1 MWKDSQRAAARAR
14 FPGADGKAR
23 EVPVFETRAAEQG
36 KVGVNGK
43 PTGKRRGPGVS
54 PRPTGRWGGNG
65 SGGRRGRVARAL
77 CAPIVLCAAVL
88 TGLSGA
94 PGAAQT
100 QAPSGSDTNPTTG
113 GVAGC
118 PLLETIENSPGTSYS
133 LDGSQLLGQPPAG
146 LVLVPG
152 ATATYRCLRGAR
164 LDGNP
169 HRMCGADGQW
179 SGRPPV
185 CVAVP
190 TLRIFSHFLPP
201 EEGDTL
207 RLTLERTYENPL
219 LQVPDNAFSAL
230 IVPLSVRETGSM
242 LAPSRGGSFA
252 FFFPGKAYTE
262 VLIKTIDDSD
272 DEPDSRFTV
281 EPASSRNYMVGQIAG
296 RLVVTVRDNDVGD
309 PPFFDEDD
317 RIEGEPAVDRDLSFS
332 VSVSDRDLIEGE
344 SATLT
349 VTLNTARETETS
361 IGTRV
366 SIRDRTALDGVL
378 DYRLTPDRLVIPAG
392 STSAT
397 LEFTALVDALDEPAE
412 VFELRLGT
420 AAYELITI
428 QDPPAS
434 ASRDRSAR
442 VTSIEFDDDRD
453 GHRSFRDRMAG
464 GWLPRFGA
472 MVTGLVTETIEE
484 RLVRGGRRGTG
495 LVVGGHDI
503 MVDTG
508 ARAGSSFAGADRGGA
523 PTGMKG
529 AFEGSGHGVGGPL
542 PGPVGRVEGSGIPDR
557 PGLSAGEFLSRSAFT
572 FQSRA
577 GATAAADW
585 AIWGKG
591 SDAGFDE
598 AADDDLPLDG
608 RGVSGGAGL
617 EHASED
623 WMGGFALFHSRGERS
638 HDLSRAR
645 VSAAEDIAAR
655 LTSVHPYLH
664 WSPDKETM
672 LWGMAG
678 YGWGKMTV
686 SDSMGDHVS
695 DIWLSMGAL
704 GGHRRLHSRAGMD
717 LSLVSKGFWGHVRSD
732 ETADWSRVTGDV
744 HRVWLGLEAV
754 PEHRVAVRAG
764 LRPSAK
770 IGLRHDGGDVR
781 EGLGLEIG
789 GALGYADPS
798 RGLKVEV
805 GSRIL
810 AAHSNDR
817 YREWGVSGL
826 VHFAPDAR
834 GRGLQLALEPSFGA
848 TAERLDWRL
857 EQDVASALSEP
868 APAEGRLD
876 LRLGYGVP
884 ALRRGFLT
892 PHGRMLLSSERAPL
906 YGAGLALDVG
916 SDFTLGLESTH
927 RFDDDEH
934 GLRLRADFTW

>member
-1 MWKDSQRAAARAR
+1 MWKDSQRAARAR

-23 EVPVFETRAAEQG
+23 EVPVVETRAAEQG
-36 KVGVNGK
+36 GAGVNGK
-43 PTGKRRGPGVS
+43 PTGKKREPGLS

-65 SGGRRGRVARAL
+65 SGGRRDRVARAL
-77 CAPIVLCAAVL
+77 GAPIVLCAAVL
-88 TGLSGA
+88 TSLSGA

-100 QAPSGSDTNPTTG
+100 QAPSGVDGEPATG
-113 GVAGC
+113 GVIGC
-118 PLLETIENSPGTSYS
+118 PLLEPIVNSPGIAYFAGETQIPE
-133 LDGSQLLGQPPAG
+133 GLLPG
-146 LVLVPG
+146 LFLVPG
-152 ATATYRCLRGAR
+152 FTATYQCLSGAR

-169 HRMCGADGQW
+169 DRRCGADGQW
-179 SGRPPV
+179 SGRPPD

-190 TLRIFSHFLPP
+190 TLRIFGHTPSP

-207 RLTLERTYENPL
+207 RVTLERYYEDSRLRVRN
-219 LQVPDNAFSAL
+219 SAL
-230 IVPLSVRETGSM
+230 VVPLSVHETGSM

-252 FFFPGKAYTE
+252 FFFPGRSTAS
-262 VLIKTIDDSD
+262 VLIKTIDDSS
-272 DEPDSRFTV
+272 DEPDSVFTV
-281 EPASSRNYMVGQIAG
+281 EPALSRNYVVDRIAET
-296 RLVVTVRDNDVGD
+296 VEVTVRDNDVSD
-309 PPFFDEDD
+309 PFVDEDD
-317 RIEGEPAVDRDLSFS
+317 RDVEDMSPPSFS

-349 VTLNTARETETS
+349 ITLDAARETETS

-366 SIRDRTALDGVL
+366 SIRDRTTLDGVL
-378 DYRLTPDRLVIPAG
+378 DYHLTPDRIVIPAG
-392 STSAT
+392 STFAT
-397 LEFTALVDALDEPAE
+397 LEFTAVVDALDEPAE

-420 AAYELITI
+420 AVYEEITI
-428 QDPPAS
+428 QDAPAS
-434 ASRDRSAR
+434 LRASVSRDRSAM

-453 GHRSFRDRMAG
+453 GHRSLRDRVTG

-495 LVVGGHDI
+495 LVVGGHD
-503 MVDTG
+503 MSPVVVDND
-508 ARAGSSFAGADRGGA
+508 ALAGSSFLGADGGGA
-523 PTGMKG
+523 STGMKG
-529 AFEGSGHGVGGPL
+529 AFEDSGHGVGGHL
-542 PGPVGRVEGSGIPDR
+542 ASPVGRVVGSRDR
-557 PGLSAGEFLSRSAFT
+557 PGLSAGELVSRSAFT
-572 FQSRA
+572 FQRRA
-577 GATAAADW
+577 GATPAADW

-591 SDAGFDE
+591 SGAGFDE
-598 AADDDLPLDG
+598 AVDDLSLDG

-623 WMGGFALFHSRGERS
+623 WMGGFALFHSQGEGS

-645 VSAAEDIAAR
+645 VSVGEDIAAR

-695 DIWLSMGAL
+695 DISLSMGAL
-704 GGHRRLHSRAGMD
+704 GGHRRLYSRAGMD
-717 LSLVSKGFWGHVRSD
+717 LSLVSKGFWGHVRSE

-754 PEHRVAVRAG
+754 PEHRVAGRAG

-789 GALGYADPS
+789 GALGYAVPS
-798 RGLKVEV
+798 RGLTVEMGGRV
-805 GSRIL
+805 L

-817 YREWGVSGL
+817 YHEWGVSGL
-826 VHFAPDAR
+826 VHLAPDAR

-876 LRLGYGVP
+876 LRLGYGFP

-892 PHGRMLLSSERAPL
+892 PHGRMLLSSDRAPL
-906 YGAGLALDVG
+906 YGAGLDLDVG

-934 GLRLRADFTW
+934 GFRLRADFTW

>member
-1 MWKDSQRAAARAR
+1 M
-14 FPGADGKAR
+14 
-23 EVPVFETRAAEQG
+23 
-36 KVGVNGK
+36 
-43 PTGKRRGPGVS
+43 
-54 PRPTGRWGGNG
+54 
-65 SGGRRGRVARAL
+65 
-77 CAPIVLCAAVL
+77 
-88 TGLSGA
+88 
-94 PGAAQT
+94 
-100 QAPSGSDTNPTTG
+100 
-113 GVAGC
+113 
-118 PLLETIENSPGTSYS
+118 
-133 LDGSQLLGQPPAG
+133 
-146 LVLVPG
+146 
-152 ATATYRCLRGAR
+152 
-164 LDGNP
+164 DGNP
-169 HRMCGADGQW
+169 DRRCGADGQW
-179 SGRPPV
+179 SGRPPD

-190 TLRIFSHFLPP
+190 ILRIYGHTVSP

-207 RLTLERTYENPL
+207 RVTLERYYEDSRLRVRN
-219 LQVPDNAFSAL
+219 SAL
-230 IVPLSVRETGSM
+230 VVPLSVHETGSM

-252 FFFPGKAYTE
+252 FFFPGRSTAS
-262 VLIKTIDDSD
+262 VLIKTIDDSS
-272 DEPDSRFTV
+272 DEPDSVFTV
-281 EPASSRNYMVGQIAG
+281 GLASSRNYVVDRIAET
-296 RLVVTVRDNDVGD
+296 VEVTVRDNDVSD
-309 PPFFDEDD
+309 PFVDEDD
-317 RIEGEPAVDRDLSFS
+317 RDVEDMSPPSFS

-349 VTLNTARETETS
+349 ITLDAARETETS

-366 SIRDRTALDGVL
+366 SIRDRTTLDGVL
-378 DYRLTPDRLVIPAG
+378 DYHLTPDRIVIPAG
-392 STSAT
+392 STFAT
-397 LEFTALVDALDEPAE
+397 LEFTAVVDALDEPAE

-420 AAYELITI
+420 AVYEEITI
-428 QDPPAS
+428 QDAPAS
-434 ASRDRSAR
+434 LRASVSRDRSAM

-453 GHRSFRDRMAG
+453 GHRSLRDRVTG

-495 LVVGGHDI
+495 LVVGGHD
-503 MVDTG
+503 MSPVVVDND
-508 ARAGSSFAGADRGGA
+508 ALAGSSFLGADGGGA
-523 PTGMKG
+523 STGMKG
-529 AFEGSGHGVGGPL
+529 AFEDSGHGVGGHL
-542 PGPVGRVEGSGIPDR
+542 ASPVGRVVGSRDR
-557 PGLSAGEFLSRSAFT
+557 PGLSAGELVSRSAFT
-572 FQSRA
+572 FQRRA
-577 GATAAADW
+577 GATPAADW

-591 SDAGFDE
+591 SGAGFDE
-598 AADDDLPLDG
+598 AVDDLSLDG

-623 WMGGFALFHSRGERS
+623 WMGGFALFHSQGEGS
-638 HDLSRAR
+638 HDLSRSR
-645 VSAAEDIAAR
+645 VSVGEDIAAR

-695 DIWLSMGAL
+695 DISLSMGAL
-704 GGHRRLHSRAGMD
+704 GGHRRLYSRAGMD
-717 LSLVSKGFWGHVRSD
+717 LSLVSKGFWGHVRSE

-754 PEHRVAVRAG
+754 PEHRVAGRAG

-789 GALGYADPS
+789 GALGYAVPS
-798 RGLKVEV
+798 RGLTVEV
-805 GSRIL
+805 GGRVL

-817 YREWGVSGL
+817 YHEWGVSGL
-826 VHFAPDAR
+826 VHLAPDAR

-876 LRLGYGVP
+876 LRLGYGFP

-892 PHGRMLLSSERAPL
+892 PHGRMLLSSDRAPL
-906 YGAGLALDVG
+906 YGAGLDLDVG

-934 GLRLRADFTW
+934 GFRLRADFTW

>member
-14 FPGADGKAR
+14 FPGADGMAR
-23 EVPVFETRAAEQG
+23 EVPVVETRAAEQG
-36 KVGVNGK
+36 KAGVNGK
-43 PTGKRRGPGVS
+43 PTGKRREPGVS

-88 TGLSGA
+88 TSLSGA

-100 QAPSGSDTNPTTG
+100 QAPSGVDGEPATG
-113 GVAGC
+113 DVAGC
-118 PLLETIENSPGTSYS
+118 PLLEPIVNGDGRTYEPGDAQVPQGYIPG
-133 LDGSQLLGQPPAG
+133 L
-146 LVLVPG
+146 LVLPG
-152 ATATYRCLRGAR
+152 FTATYRCLSGAR

-169 HRMCGADGQW
+169 HRRCGADGQW
-179 SGRPPV
+179 SGRPPD

-190 TLRIFSHFLPP
+190 TLRIFGHTPSP

-207 RLTLERTYENPL
+207 RVTLERSYANAL
-219 LQVPDNAFSAL
+219 LRVRDSAL
-230 IVPLSVRETGSM
+230 VVPLSVRETGSM

-252 FFFPGKAYTE
+252 FFFPGRSTAS
-262 VLIKTIDDSD
+262 VLIKTIDDSS
-272 DEPDSRFTV
+272 DEPDSVFTV
-281 EPASSRNYMVGQIAG
+281 EPASSRNYVVDRIAET
-296 RLVVTVRDNDVGD
+296 VEVTVRDNDVSD
-309 PPFFDEDD
+309 PFVDEDD
-317 RIEGEPAVDRDLSFS
+317 RDVEDLSPPFS
-332 VSVSDRDLIEGE
+332 VSVSDRDLVEGE

-349 VTLNTARETETS
+349 VTLDTARETETS

-378 DYRLTPDRLVIPAG
+378 DYHLTPDRIVIPAG
-392 STSAT
+392 ATSAS

-420 AAYELITI
+420 AVYEEITI
-428 QDPPAS
+428 QDAPAS
-434 ASRDRSAR
+434 LRASVSRDRSAR

-453 GHRSFRDRMAG
+453 GHRSFRDQVAG

-495 LVVGGHDI
+495 LVVGGHD
-503 MVDTG
+503 MSPVVVDND
-508 ARAGSSFAGADRGGA
+508 ALAGSSFLGADRGGA

-529 AFEGSGHGVGGPL
+529 AFEDSGHGVGGHL
-542 PGPVGRVEGSGIPDR
+542 ASPVGRVAGSRDH
-557 PGLSAGEFLSRSAFT
+557 PGLSAGELLSRSAFT
-572 FQSRA
+572 FQGRA
-577 GATAAADW
+577 GAAPAADW

-598 AADDDLPLDG
+598 SVDDDLFLDG

-623 WMGGFALFHSRGERS
+623 WMGGFALFHSRGEGS
-638 HDLSRAR
+638 HDLSRVR
-645 VSAAEDIAAR
+645 MSAAEDIAAR

-704 GGHRRLHSRAGMD
+704 GGHRRLYSRAGMD

-754 PEHRVAVRAG
+754 PEHRVAGRAG

-789 GALGYADPS
+789 GTLGYAVPS
-798 RGLKVEV
+798 RGLTVEV
-805 GSRIL
+805 GGRVL

-826 VHFAPDAR
+826 VHLAPDAR

-876 LRLGYGVP
+876 LRLGYGFP
-884 ALRRGFLT
+884 ALLRSGFLT

-906 YGAGLALDVG
+906 YGVGLDLDVG

-934 GLRLRADFTW
+934 GFGLRANFTW

>member
-1 MWKDSQRAAARAR
+1 
-14 FPGADGKAR
+14 
-23 EVPVFETRAAEQG
+23 
-36 KVGVNGK
+36 
-43 PTGKRRGPGVS
+43 
-54 PRPTGRWGGNG
+54 
-65 SGGRRGRVARAL
+65 
-77 CAPIVLCAAVL
+77 
-88 TGLSGA
+88 
-94 PGAAQT
+94 
-100 QAPSGSDTNPTTG
+100 
-113 GVAGC
+113 
-118 PLLETIENSPGTSYS
+118 
-133 LDGSQLLGQPPAG
+133 
-146 LVLVPG
+146 
-152 ATATYRCLRGAR
+152 
-164 LDGNP
+164 
-169 HRMCGADGQW
+169 MCRADGQW

-207 RLTLERTYENPL
+207 RLTLERSYENPL
-219 LQVPDNAFSAL
+219 LRVRDNAFSAL

-242 LAPSRGGSFA
+242 LAPSRGSFA
-252 FFFPGKAYTE
+252 FFFPGKAYTSA
-262 VLIKTIDDSD
+262 LIKTIDDSD
-272 DEPDSRFTV
+272 DEPDSLFTV
-281 EPASSRNYMVGQIAG
+281 EPASSRNYVVGRIAG
-296 RLVVTVRDNDVGD
+296 TLVVTVRDNDVSE
-309 PPFFDEDD
+309 PFVDEDD
-317 RIEGEPAVDRDLSFS
+317 RDIEDLSPPFS
-332 VSVSDRDLIEGE
+332 VSVSDRNLIEGE

-349 VTLNTARETETS
+349 VTLDTAQVTETS

-378 DYRLTPDRLVIPAG
+378 DYHLTPDRIVIPAG
-392 STSAT
+392 ATSAS

-420 AAYELITI
+420 AVYEEITI

-434 ASRDRSAR
+434 VSRDRSAR

-453 GHRSFRDRMAG
+453 GHRSFRDQVAG

-503 MVDTG
+503 SPGVVDSD
-508 ARAGSSFAGADRGGA
+508 ARAGFSFPADRGGA

-529 AFEGSGHGVGGPL
+529 AFEDSGHGVGGHL
-542 PGPVGRVEGSGIPDR
+542 ASPVGRVAGSRDH
-557 PGLSAGEFLSRSAFT
+557 PGLSAGELLSRSAFT
-572 FQSRA
+572 FQGRA
-577 GATAAADW
+577 GAAPAADW

-598 AADDDLPLDG
+598 SVDDDLFLDG

-623 WMGGFALFHSRGERS
+623 WMGGFALFHSRGEGS
-638 HDLSRAR
+638 HDLSRVR
-645 VSAAEDIAAR
+645 MSAAEDIAAR

-704 GGHRRLHSRAGMD
+704 GGHRRLYSRAGMD

-754 PEHRVAVRAG
+754 PEHRVAGRAG

-789 GALGYADPS
+789 GTLGYAVPS
-798 RGLKVEV
+798 RGLTVEV
-805 GSRIL
+805 GGRVL

-826 VHFAPDAR
+826 VHLAPDAR

-876 LRLGYGVP
+876 LRLGYGFP
-884 ALRRGFLT
+884 ALLRSGFLT

-906 YGAGLALDVG
+906 YGVGLDLDVG

-934 GLRLRADFTW
+934 GFGLRANFTW